1 MAILYIVATPIG
13 NLKDITL
20 RALDTLNSVQLIA
33 AEDTRVAKKLLTAH
47 GISTPLIAYHQ
58 HNATKQD
65 PVLLAGLEQG
75 QDIAL
80 ITDAGTPLISDP
92 GHSLLEQC
100 RIREISVIPVP
111 GPSAII
117 AALSVN
123 SINVNRF
130 CFEGFLPPKHAA
142 RIQRL
147 QQLRSESRG
156 LVLYEAKHRIRE
168 VLQDIQSVFGPDR
181 TLMIAR
187 ELTKIHEQIVTD
199 SVSNLLQS
207 FDNGTIPCKG
217 EFVIICQGDDGSAL
231 HQIEMQRMRKL
242 FEKVS
247 AVLSHKDA
255 VSLAQS
261 LSTLP
266 KNALYKLA
274 TEFYPDG

>member
-1 MAILYIVATPIG
+1 MATLYIVATPIG

-20 RALDTLNSVQLIA
+20 RALDILNSVDVIA

-47 GISTPLIAYHQ
+47 GISTPLISYHQ
-58 HNATKQD
+58 HNAVQQGKAI
-65 PVLLAGLEQG
+65 LAGLEQG
-75 QDIAL
+75 QNTAL

-92 GHSLLEQC
+92 GHSLLELC
-100 RIREISVIPVP
+100 RTRGISVTPVP

-123 SINVNRF
+123 GINVNRF

-147 QQLRSESRG
+147 QQLCCDSRG
-156 LVLYEAKHRIRE
+156 LILFEAKHRIIE
-168 VLQDIQSVFGPDR
+168 VLQDISSVFGPDR

-187 ELTKIHEQIVTD
+187 ELTKIHEQIVAD

-207 FDNGTIPCKG
+207 FENGTIPCKG
-217 EFVIICQGDDGSAL
+217 EFVIICQGDDGRAL
-231 HQIEMQRMRKL
+231 QDIEMVRMRNL
-242 FEKVS
+242 FGKVS

-255 VSLAQS
+255 VTLAQS
-261 LSTLP
+261 LSNLP
-266 KNALYKLA
+266 KNTLYKLA
-274 TEFYPDG
+274 TEFYPDS